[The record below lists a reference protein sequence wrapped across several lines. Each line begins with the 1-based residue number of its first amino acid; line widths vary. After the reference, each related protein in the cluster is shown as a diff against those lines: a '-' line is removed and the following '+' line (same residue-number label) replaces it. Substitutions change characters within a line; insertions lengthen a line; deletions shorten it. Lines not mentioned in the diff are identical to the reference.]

1 MEIIDLNKWFF
12 ERTEKPFSAENLRFA
27 RTAPLAGP
35 SATFFEK
42 AAIEVML
49 AREKHL
55 LSLEAEL
62 LATYHRVLVVYGG
75 GHLVY
80 EERVLR
86 DMLGKPFRNGNRW

>member
-1 MEIIDLNKWFF
+1 
-12 ERTEKPFSAENLRFA
+12 
-27 RTAPLAGP
+27 
-35 SATFFEK
+35 
-42 AAIEVML
+42 ML

-80 EERVLR
+80 EEPVLR
-86 DMLGKPFRNGNRW
+86 DMLGKPFRNGTRW